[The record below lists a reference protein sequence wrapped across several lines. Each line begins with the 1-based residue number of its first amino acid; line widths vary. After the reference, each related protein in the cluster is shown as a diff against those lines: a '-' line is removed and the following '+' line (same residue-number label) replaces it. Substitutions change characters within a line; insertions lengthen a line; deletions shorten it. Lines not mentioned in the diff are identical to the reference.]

1 MFFFFYQSK
10 KQRPRAT
17 VTKHNYPP
25 SKNRTPKLGIDLG
38 LIVKKQKNGED
49 PIPLLTDLISKY
61 DGLDKS
67 KIIAQLCSYSIL
79 FSNNLRFGVEEFIKL
94 IEIPGIS
101 NNYIITVN
109 IFKYYITSYILLL
122 LLVLSKYNIV
132 T

>member
-1 MFFFFYQSK
+1 MFFFFFFNQSK

-25 SKNRTPKLGIDLG
+25 LKNRTPKLGNDLG

-49 PIPLLTDLISKY
+49 PIPLLTDLIPKY

-101 NNYIITVN
+101 DNYIITVN
-109 IFKYYITSYILLL
+109 IFNYYIIM
-122 LLVLSKYNIV
+122 VLTFKSI
-132 T
+132 